1 MIVTCAGRQ
10 LKQPI
15 EFEIPDKTYD
25 EITKLASENQ
35 QNYRIHELA
44 MSHVKK
50 YGYDIG
56 RCTDRLRNVDF
67 NACISCGIKR
77 GQNKTEWLKCKKD
90 NLEYKYPKS
99 RTTAQA
105 VKKID
110 EKIAKKIAP
119 TKEEIEAEK
128 NLFLTDGGKK

>member
-15 EFEIPDKTYD
+15 EFEIPDEIYE

-35 QNYRIHELA
+35 QNLRIHELA
-44 MSHVKK
+44 MTHVKK
-50 YGYDIG
+50 YGYDLG

-67 NACISCGIKR
+67 NACIACGIKR
-77 GQNKTEWLKCKKD
+77 GKNRPEWVKCKYD

-99 RTTAQA
+99 NTTAKA